1 MKKIVLIIFALFLTI
16 SASAQWVEGGRKQE
30 QALNGNGAILY
41 HGGKL
46 YTFNETMFISRSDD
60 NGATWIDLPDS
71 GMPPK
76 GAGVT
81 KNIKTLSGANGRIY
95 GGMNF
100 GDGTGVPVYSSDM
113 GETWHHD
120 TLGAPAHAL
129 GWNGFPAVSDIYA
142 WGHWVYVSWD
152 SPNAYDIKTFDGPF
166 TRNTFISSGI
176 NQPQGRC
183 AKGDTL
189 FIASNKF
196 YYTVD
201 GAATF
206 ITPTNAGYP
215 AVGGKLHLD
224 GNRIYMI
231 GREVWNGPFF
241 IYYTDNNGENW
252 TKVDV
257 TSFSSRKDIG
267 GTYYKPSAY
276 FIKGNNMWAAVDQDK
291 FDTPPNIW
299 MSSDFG
305 ATWSP
310 DTLGIPKNFVNYVTG
325 FAYSNDGT
333 LWCSPSYQNIF
344 KKKIDAGTGGGNSV
358 TVAPDLL
365 IPPDM
370 QQIISTEATLVWGKV
385 ANATK
390 YHLQVATDAAFT
402 MLITDDATL
411 TDTSKTITSL
421 AANTTFYWRVSGIS
435 SEGQAGPW
443 AGMRSF
449 ITMASGVIPEE
460 NASIRISPNPASE
473 YLTIEFGNAQVSS
486 VEIYDILG
494 KQVIHSDVT
503 QGASQLIL
511 PVSDLTRGSYTVR
524 ITDRNEGMIIQR
536 ILIQ

>member
-1 MKKIVLIIFALFLTI
+1 MKKIVLVIFTLFLAGF
-16 SASAQWVEGGRKQE
+16 ASAQWIEGGRKQE

-41 HGGKL
+41 HEGKL

-71 GMPPK
+71 GLPPK

-81 KNIKTLSGANGRIY
+81 KNIRTLSGGNGRIY
-95 GGMNF
+95 GGMNY
-100 GDGTGVPVYSSDM
+100 GDGTGMPFYSSDM
-113 GETWHHD
+113 GETWHQD
-120 TLGAPAHAL
+120 TLGAPGHAL
-129 GWNGFPAVSDIYA
+129 GWGGLPAVSDIYA
-142 WGHWVYVSWD
+142 WGHWVYVAWD

-166 TRNTFISSGI
+166 TRNTFISTGF
-176 NQPQGRC
+176 NQPLGRC

-206 ITPTNAGYP
+206 ITPANTGYP
-215 AVGGKLHLD
+215 PVAGKLHID

-241 IYYTDNNGENW
+241 VYYTDNNGESW
-252 TKVDV
+252 TKIDV

-291 FDTPPNIW
+291 FDTPPNMW

-310 DTLGIPKNFVNYVTG
+310 DTLGIPKSYVNYVTG

-344 KKKIDAGTGGGNSV
+344 KKKIDAGTGGGNNV

-365 IPPDM
+365 IPADM
-370 QQIISTEATLVWGKV
+370 QQIASTDVTLVWGKV

-390 YHLQVATDAAFT
+390 YHLQVATDASFT
-402 MLITDDATL
+402 TIITDDANL
-411 TDTSKTITSL
+411 TDTSKTISSL
-421 AANTTFYWRVSGIS
+421 AVNSTFYWRVSGIGGD
-435 SEGQAGPW
+435 GQAGPW
-443 AGMRSF
+443 AAMRSF
-449 ITMASGVIPEE
+449 ITMASGVSSEAH
-460 NASIRISPNPASE
+460 ASIRISPNPTSE
-473 YLTIEFGNAQVSS
+473 YLTIEFGNADVSS
-486 VEIYDILG
+486 IKIYDMLG
-494 KQVIHSDVT
+494 KQVIHSAVT
-503 QGASQLIL
+503 QGASKLVL
-511 PVSDLTRGSYTVR
+511 PVSNLTTGSYT
-524 ITDRNEGMIIQR
+524 IQINNKNEGVIIRR